1 MADLPPCSS
10 SSMEEWQEKRGLQT
24 MNLRSVFTLEQQRVL
39 ESYYD
44 NGMTNQ
50 SKSCFQ
56 LILQCAQETKLDF
69 SVVRTWVG
77 NKRRK
82 LASRNDQNAGVSHSL
97 SLSNHSMVGGV
108 LSNHGGAGVAL
119 SNHTLAGGALVAG
132 AMLTAEMAAARNIQR
147 GSSHLLPSSSSSSSS
162 SPLSS
167 VNNNNDVI
175 LTGIYSLGSAS
186 SSRATVKPLPSDAEL
201 PAHVHQTLLNQ
212 SQHRSNSSV
221 SSPLQL
227 HSRLGT
233 LSLPRYKTPSLSS
246 SPSLSSPPSSSP
258 PGPPINSLSKR
269 VGFPTSGA
277 RAGEAARGAG
287 VRGGV
292 PRSWARQYGSLQSGP
307 WPSPSQPQPR
317 PRSNHQ
323 TLPPHPPRPR
333 PSPPPHP
340 IPPPSDHSP
349 RIHQV
354 FSLSERGEGEEIG
367 QGQPS
372 DRSRLEKHRQTPH
385 PSDAIGCLSIAM
397 ETGDEEDEWR
407 REEELSNMA
416 ATAHGDLQRGQGV
429 RDSPSRGEGSG
440 ERILP
445 SPSLVLSS
453 SRPGPYPRDS
463 YPVSTTTLQTSAS
476 IQVPVSPSAPWLISN
491 SRKRTLQD
499 RTQFSDVDLSQLKR
513 YWDRGMTSLGSV
525 CREKINAA
533 ANQLNVDTEIV
544 KTWIGNRR
552 RKYRLMGIEIP
563 SPKGGPAVFLTSQE
577 GEESPSALSSDGE
590 GLGTPELGDNLND
603 GASFCLSEDGTS
615 DSYQRE
621 EENGV
626 EDSSSAP
633 MVHNVKIEVVDD
645 DDDGGVEMVGS
656 DMENMQN
663 LLEFKLEEVQYLES
677 QLENQNQRYYELE
690 TFTKSLLTAVR
701 TNNLDRQQEL
711 LASLPQPA
719 DQDWDMSPEGGA
731 NSISLTTHSASNH
744 ESPLAESNDETPLV
758 NPNKDLPLVT
768 INEDGSLIAELN
780 ESSVSE
786 ELETETGPE

>member
-39 ESYYD
+39 DSYYD

-82 LASRNDQNAGVSHSL
+82 LASRADLNVGVSHSL
-97 SLSNHSMVGGV
+97 SLSNHSMVGGAP
-108 LSNHGGAGVAL
+108 SNHGVAGVAL

-167 VNNNNDVI
+167 VNNSNSDVI

-186 SSRATVKPLPSDAEL
+186 SSRPTVKPLPSDSEL

-212 SQHRSNSSV
+212 SQHRRNSSV

-233 LSLPRYKTPSLSS
+233 LSLPRYKPPSLSS
-246 SPSLSSPPSSSP
+246 SPSLSLPPC
-258 PGPPINSLSKR
+258 PPIHSLSKR
-269 VGFPTSGA
+269 VSFPTSRA
-277 RAGEAARGAG
+277 RAGVG
-287 VRGGV
+287 VGV

-307 WPSPSQPQPR
+307 WPSPSQPQAR
-317 PRSNHQ
+317 PHSNHQ

-354 FSLSERGEGEEIG
+354 FSLSERGEGEGIG

-416 ATAHGDLQRGQGV
+416 ATAHTDLQRGQGV

-440 ERILP
+440 ERGLT

-463 YPVSTTTLQTSAS
+463 YPVTTTLQTSPS

-491 SRKRTLQD
+491 SRKRTVSLHLAVC
-499 RTQFSDVDLSQLKR
+499 RRLEPSDHLFCSIIFHVSIM
-513 YWDRGMTSLGSV
+513 YSV
-525 CREKINAA
+525 CVCVCVATG
-533 ANQLNVDTEIV
+533 QD
-544 KTWIGNRR
+544 
-552 RKYRLMGIEIP
+552 P
-563 SPKGGPAVFLTSQE
+563 
-577 GEESPSALSSDGE
+577 
-590 GLGTPELGDNLND
+590 
-603 GASFCLSEDGTS
+603 
-615 DSYQRE
+615 
-621 EENGV
+621 
-626 EDSSSAP
+626 
-633 MVHNVKIEVVDD
+633 
-645 DDDGGVEMVGS
+645 
-656 DMENMQN
+656 
-663 LLEFKLEEVQYLES
+663 VQ
-677 QLENQNQRYYELE
+677 
-690 TFTKSLLTAVR
+690 
-701 TNNLDRQQEL
+701 
-711 LASLPQPA
+711 
-719 DQDWDMSPEGGA
+719 
-731 NSISLTTHSASNH
+731 
-744 ESPLAESNDETPLV
+744 
-758 NPNKDLPLVT
+758 
-768 INEDGSLIAELN
+768 
-780 ESSVSE
+780 
-786 ELETETGPE
+786 

>member
-97 SLSNHSMVGGV
+97 SNHSMVGGA
-108 LSNHGGAGVAL
+108 LSNHGVAGVAL
-119 SNHTLAGGALVAG
+119 SNHTLAGGALVVG

-186 SSRATVKPLPSDAEL
+186 SSRPTVKPLPSDSEL

-233 LSLPRYKTPSLSS
+233 LSLPHYKTPSLSS
-246 SPSLSSPPSSSP
+246 SPSFSSPPSSSP
-258 PGPPINSLSKR
+258 PGPPINSMSKR

-277 RAGEAARGAG
+277 RAGGAAG
-287 VRGGV
+287 VAGVGGGV

-307 WPSPSQPQPR
+307 WPSPSQPQTR
-317 PRSNHQ
+317 PQSNHQ

-333 PSPPPHP
+333 PSPSPHP

-354 FSLSERGEGEEIG
+354 FSLSERGEGEGLG

-372 DRSRLEKHRQTPH
+372 DKSRLDKHRPTPH
-385 PSDAIGCLSIAM
+385 PSDIIGCLSIAM

-440 ERILP
+440 ERVLT

-463 YPVSTTTLQTSAS
+463 YPVTTTLQTSPS

-499 RTQFSDVDLSQLKR
+499 RTQFSDVDLGQLKR

-563 SPKGGPAVFLTSQE
+563 FPKCGPAVFLTSQE

-633 MVHNVKIEVVDD
+633 MVHDVIEVIDD
-645 DDDGGVEMVGS
+645 DDDDDDDGVEMVGS

-731 NSISLTTHSASNH
+731 NPISITTNSASNH
-744 ESPLAESNDETPLV
+744 ESPLAGSNDETPLV

-768 INEDGSLIAELN
+768 VNEDGSLIAELN

>member
-97 SLSNHSMVGGV
+97 SLSNHSMVGGA
-108 LSNHGGAGVAL
+108 LSNHGVAGVAL

-147 GSSHLLPSSSSSSSS
+147 GSSHLLASSSSSSSS

-186 SSRATVKPLPSDAEL
+186 SSRPTVKPLPSDSEL

-212 SQHRSNSSV
+212 SQYRSNSSV

-277 RAGEAARGAG
+277 RAGGAAGGAG
-287 VRGGV
+287 VGGGV

-307 WPSPSQPQPR
+307 WPSPSQPR
-317 PRSNHQ
+317 PHSNHQ

-333 PSPPPHP
+333 PSPPPP
-340 IPPPSDHSP
+340 PFPPPSDHSP

-354 FSLSERGEGEEIG
+354 FSLSERGEGEGKG

-385 PSDAIGCLSIAM
+385 PSDTIGCLSIAM

-440 ERILP
+440 ERVLT

-463 YPVSTTTLQTSAS
+463 YPVTTTLQISPS

-491 SRKRTLQD
+491 SRKRT
-499 RTQFSDVDLSQLKR
+499 
-513 YWDRGMTSLGSV
+513 
-525 CREKINAA
+525 
-533 ANQLNVDTEIV
+533 
-544 KTWIGNRR
+544 TWIGNRR

-633 MVHNVKIEVVDD
+633 MAHNVKIEVVDD
-645 DDDGGVEMVGS
+645 DDDDDDGVEMVGS

-701 TNNLDRQQEL
+701 TNNLNRQQEL

-731 NSISLTTHSASNH
+731 NSISITTHSAPNH
-744 ESPLAESNDETPLV
+744 ESPLAGSKDETPLV
-758 NPNKDLPLVT
+758 NPNKDLPVVT
-768 INEDGSLIAELN
+768 LNEDGSLIAELN

-786 ELETETGPE
+786 DLETETGPE

>member
-39 ESYYD
+39 DSYYD

-56 LILQCAQETKLDF
+56 LILQCSQETKLDF

-82 LASRNDQNAGVSHSL
+82 LASRADQNTGMSHSF
-97 SLSNHSMVGGV
+97 SFSNHSLAGGAV
-108 LSNHGGAGVAL
+108 SNHML
-119 SNHTLAGGALVAG
+119 TGGALVAG
-132 AMLTAEMAAARNIQR
+132 AMLTGEMAAAQNIQR
-147 GSSHLLPSSSSSSSS
+147 GSSHLPPSSSFPSASSSSSS

-175 LTGIYSLGSAS
+175 LTGIYSLGST
-186 SSRATVKPLPSDAEL
+186 SRSQPTVKPLSCHSDSEL
-201 PAHVHQTLLNQ
+201 PAHVHQTLLNH
-212 SQHRSNSSV
+212 SEHRRNSSV
-221 SSPLQL
+221 SSLLQL
-227 HSRLGT
+227 HSRSGT
-233 LSLPRYKTPSLSS
+233 MSLPRCKPLSLSS
-246 SPSLSSPPSSSP
+246 SPSFSSSP
-258 PGPPINSLSKR
+258 SQPIDNLSKR
-269 VGFPTSGA
+269 CGFTTGGAGWAVG
-277 RAGEAARGAG
+277 RAGSG
-287 VRGGV
+287 GGV

-307 WPSPSQPQPR
+307 CRSQLQPT
-317 PRSNHQ
+317 PHSNPQ
-323 TLPPHPPRPR
+323 TLQPHPPRPH
-333 PSPPPHP
+333 PSK
-340 IPPPSDHSP
+340 PPPSDHSP

-354 FSLSERGEGEEIG
+354 FSLLERGEGEGLG

-372 DRSRLEKHRQTPH
+372 DSSRQERHRQSTRPL
-385 PSDAIGCLSIAM
+385 DAIGCLSIAM

-416 ATAHGDLQRGQGV
+416 ATTHGDLQRGQGV
-429 RDSPSRGEGSG
+429 RDSLSPSSEQGSG
-440 ERILP
+440 GRDLT
-445 SPSLVLSS
+445 SLSLVLSS

-463 YPVSTTTLQTSAS
+463 YPVTTTLQTSPS
-476 IQVPVSPSAPWLISN
+476 IQ
-491 SRKRTLQD
+491 LQD
-499 RTQFSDVDLSQLKR
+499 RTQFSDVDLGQLKR

-552 RKYRLMGIEIP
+552 RKYRLMGIKIP
-563 SPKGGPAVFLTSQE
+563 PPKDGPALFLTSQE
-577 GEESPSALSSDGE
+577 GEKSPSALSSDGE
-590 GLGTPELGDNLND
+590 GLRTPELGDNLND

-615 DSYQRE
+615 QSYQRE
-621 EENGV
+621 EENVV
-626 EDSSSAP
+626 EEESSSAP
-633 MVHNVKIEVVDD
+633 MAHSVKIEVIDD
-645 DDDGGVEMVGS
+645 DDDDGVEMVGS

-663 LLEFKLEEVQYLES
+663 LLEFKLGEVQYLES

-731 NSISLTTHSASNH
+731 NSISITTHSADNH
-744 ESPLAESNDETPLV
+744 DSPLAARSNDETPSV

-768 INEDGSLIAELN
+768 LNEDGSLIAELN

>member
-39 ESYYD
+39 DSYYD

-56 LILQCAQETKLDF
+56 LILQCSQETKLDF

-82 LASRNDQNAGVSHSL
+82 LASRADQNTGMSH
-97 SLSNHSMVGGV
+97 SNHSLAGG
-108 LSNHGGAGVAL
+108 AL
-119 SNHTLAGGALVAG
+119 SNHMLTGGALVAG
-132 AMLTAEMAAARNIQR
+132 AMLTGEMAAAQNIQR
-147 GSSHLLPSSSSSSSS
+147 GSSHLPPSSSSFPSPSSSSSSSS
-162 SPLSS
+162 SSRLSS

-175 LTGIYSLGSAS
+175 LTGIYSLGST
-186 SSRATVKPLPSDAEL
+186 SRSQPTVKPLSCHSDLEL
-201 PAHVHQTLLNQ
+201 PVDVHQTLLNQ
-212 SQHRSNSSV
+212 SQHRRNSSV

-227 HSRLGT
+227 HSRSGT
-233 LSLPRYKTPSLSS
+233 IPRCKPLSLSS
-246 SPSLSSPPSSSP
+246 SPSFSSSP
-258 PGPPINSLSKR
+258 SRPIHNLSKR
-269 VGFPTSGA
+269 CGFTTGGAGWAVG
-277 RAGEAARGAG
+277 RAGSGR
-287 VRGGV
+287 GV

-307 WPSPSQPQPR
+307 CPSQLQPTPHSNPQTP
-317 PRSNHQ
+317 Q
-323 TLPPHPPRPR
+323 PHPPRPH
-333 PSPPPHP
+333 PSN
-340 IPPPSDHSP
+340 PPPSDHSP
-349 RIHQV
+349 RNHQV
-354 FSLSERGEGEEIG
+354 FSLLERGEGEGLG

-372 DRSRLEKHRQTPH
+372 DSSRQERHRQSTRPL
-385 PSDAIGCLSIAM
+385 DAIGCLSIAM

-416 ATAHGDLQRGQGV
+416 ATTHGDLQRGQGV
-429 RDSPSRGEGSG
+429 RDSLSPSSEHGSG
-440 ERILP
+440 GRDLT
-445 SPSLVLSS
+445 SPSLVLRS

-463 YPVSTTTLQTSAS
+463 YPVTTKLQTSPS

-499 RTQFSDVDLSQLKR
+499 RTQFSDVDLGQLKR

-552 RKYRLMGIEIP
+552 RKYRLMGRKIP
-563 SPKGGPAVFLTSQE
+563 PPKGGPALFLTSLE
-577 GEESPSALSSDGE
+577 GEKSPSKLSSDGE
-590 GLGTPELGDNLND
+590 GLRTPELGDNLND

-615 DSYQRE
+615 QSYQRE

-626 EDSSSAP
+626 EEESSSAP
-633 MVHNVKIEVVDD
+633 MAHSVIEVIDD
-645 DDDGGVEMVGS
+645 DDDDDDGVEMVGS

-677 QLENQNQRYYELE
+677 QLKNQNQRYYELE

-711 LASLPQPA
+711 LASLPQAA

-731 NSISLTTHSASNH
+731 NSISRTTHSADNH
-744 ESPLAESNDETPLV
+744 DSPLAARSNDETPLV

-768 INEDGSLIAELN
+768 LNEDGSLIAELN
-780 ESSVSE
+780 KSSVSE

>member
-39 ESYYD
+39 DSYYD

-56 LILQCAQETKLDF
+56 LILQCSQETKLDF

-82 LASRNDQNAGVSHSL
+82 LASRADQNTGMSHSF
-97 SLSNHSMVGGV
+97 SFSNHSLAGGAV
-108 LSNHGGAGVAL
+108 SNHML
-119 SNHTLAGGALVAG
+119 TGGALVAG
-132 AMLTAEMAAARNIQR
+132 AMLTGEMAAAQNIQR
-147 GSSHLLPSSSSSSSS
+147 GSSHLPPSSSFPSASSSSSS

-175 LTGIYSLGSAS
+175 LTGIYSLGST
-186 SSRATVKPLPSDAEL
+186 SRSQPTVKPLSCHSDSEL

-212 SQHRSNSSV
+212 SEHRRNSSV

-227 HSRLGT
+227 HSRSGT
-233 LSLPRYKTPSLSS
+233 MSLPRCKPLSLSS
-246 SPSLSSPPSSSP
+246 SPSFSSSP
-258 PGPPINSLSKR
+258 SQPIHNLSKR
-269 VGFPTSGA
+269 CGFTTGGAGWAVG
-277 RAGEAARGAG
+277 RAGSG
-287 VRGGV
+287 GGV

-307 WPSPSQPQPR
+307 CRSQLQPTPHSNPQTP
-317 PRSNHQ
+317 Q
-323 TLPPHPPRPR
+323 PHPPRPH
-333 PSPPPHP
+333 PSK
-340 IPPPSDHSP
+340 PPPSDHSP

-354 FSLSERGEGEEIG
+354 FSLLERGEGEGLG

-372 DRSRLEKHRQTPH
+372 DSSRQERHRQSTRPL
-385 PSDAIGCLSIAM
+385 DAIGCLSIAM

-416 ATAHGDLQRGQGV
+416 ATTHGDLQRGQGV
-429 RDSPSRGEGSG
+429 RDSLSPSSEQGSG
-440 ERILP
+440 GRDLT
-445 SPSLVLSS
+445 SLSLVLSS

-463 YPVSTTTLQTSAS
+463 YPVTTTLQTSPS
-476 IQVPVSPSAPWLISN
+476 IQ
-491 SRKRTLQD
+491 
-499 RTQFSDVDLSQLKR
+499 
-513 YWDRGMTSLGSV
+513 
-525 CREKINAA
+525 
-533 ANQLNVDTEIV
+533 
-544 KTWIGNRR
+544 TWIGNRR
-552 RKYRLMGIEIP
+552 RKYRLMGIKIP
-563 SPKGGPAVFLTSQE
+563 PPKDGPALFLTSQE
-577 GEESPSALSSDGE
+577 GEKSPSALSSDGE
-590 GLGTPELGDNLND
+590 GLRTPELGDNLND

-615 DSYQRE
+615 QSYQRE

-626 EDSSSAP
+626 EEESSSAP
-633 MVHNVKIEVVDD
+633 MAHSVKIEVIDDDD
-645 DDDGGVEMVGS
+645 DDDGVELVGS

-663 LLEFKLEEVQYLES
+663 LLEFKLGEVQYLES

-731 NSISLTTHSASNH
+731 NSISITTHSADNH
-744 ESPLAESNDETPLV
+744 DSPLAARSNDETPSV
-758 NPNKDLPLVT
+758 NPNKDLPLVSL
-768 INEDGSLIAELN
+768 NEDGSLIAELN

>member
-39 ESYYD
+39 DSYYD

-56 LILQCAQETKLDF
+56 LILQCSQETKLDF

-82 LASRNDQNAGVSHSL
+82 LSSRADQNTGMSHSF
-97 SLSNHSMVGGV
+97 SFSNHSLAGG
-108 LSNHGGAGVAL
+108 AL
-119 SNHTLAGGALVAG
+119 SNHMLTGGALVAG
-132 AMLTAEMAAARNIQR
+132 TMLTGEMAAAQNIQR
-147 GSSHLLPSSSSSSSS
+147 GSSHLPPSSSFPSASSSSS

-175 LTGIYSLGSAS
+175 LTGIYSLGST
-186 SSRATVKPLPSDAEL
+186 SRSQPTVKPLSCHSDPEL

-212 SQHRSNSSV
+212 SQHRRNSYV

-227 HSRLGT
+227 HSRSGT
-233 LSLPRYKTPSLSS
+233 MSLPRCKPLSLSS
-246 SPSLSSPPSSSP
+246 SPSFSSSP
-258 PGPPINSLSKR
+258 SRPIHNLSKR
-269 VGFPTSGA
+269 CGFTTGGAGWAVG
-277 RAGEAARGAG
+277 RAGSG
-287 VRGGV
+287 GGV

-307 WPSPSQPQPR
+307 CPSQVQPTPHSNPQTP
-317 PRSNHQ
+317 Q
-323 TLPPHPPRPR
+323 PHPPRPH
-333 PSPPPHP
+333 PSN
-340 IPPPSDHSP
+340 PPPSDHSP
-349 RIHQV
+349 HIHQV
-354 FSLSERGEGEEIG
+354 FSLLERGEGEGLG

-372 DRSRLEKHRQTPH
+372 DSSRQERHRQSTRPL
-385 PSDAIGCLSIAM
+385 DAIGCLSIAM

-407 REEELSNMA
+407 REEEFSNMA
-416 ATAHGDLQRGQGV
+416 ATIHGDLQRGLGV
-429 RDSPSRGEGSG
+429 RESLSPSSKRGSG
-440 ERILP
+440 GRDHT
-445 SPSLVLSS
+445 SPFLVLSS

-463 YPVSTTTLQTSAS
+463 YPVTTKLQTSPS

-499 RTQFSDVDLSQLKR
+499 RTQFSDVDLGQLKR
-513 YWDRGMTSLGSV
+513 YWDRGMNSLGSV
-525 CREKINAA
+525 YREKINAA

-552 RKYRLMGIEIP
+552 RKYRLMGIKIP
-563 SPKGGPAVFLTSQE
+563 PPKGGLALFQE
-577 GEESPSALSSDGE
+577 GEKSPSALSSDGE
-590 GLGTPELGDNLND
+590 GLRTPELGDNLND

-615 DSYQRE
+615 QSYQRE

-626 EDSSSAP
+626 EEESSSAP
-633 MVHNVKIEVVDD
+633 MAHSVKIEVIDD
-645 DDDGGVEMVGS
+645 DDDGVEMVGS

-731 NSISLTTHSASNH
+731 NSISITTHSADNH
-744 ESPLAESNDETPLV
+744 DSPLAARSNDETSLV

-768 INEDGSLIAELN
+768 LNEDGSLIAELN

>member
-39 ESYYD
+39 DSYYD

-56 LILQCAQETKLDF
+56 LILQCSQETKLDF

-82 LASRNDQNAGVSHSL
+82 LSSRADQNTGMSHSF
-97 SLSNHSMVGGV
+97 SFSNHSLAGG
-108 LSNHGGAGVAL
+108 AL
-119 SNHTLAGGALVAG
+119 SNHMLTGGALVAG
-132 AMLTAEMAAARNIQR
+132 TMLTGEMAAAQNIQR
-147 GSSHLLPSSSSSSSS
+147 GSSHLPPSSSFPSASSSSS

-175 LTGIYSLGSAS
+175 LTGIYSLGST
-186 SSRATVKPLPSDAEL
+186 SRSQPTVKPLSCHSDPEL

-212 SQHRSNSSV
+212 SQHRRNSYV

-227 HSRLGT
+227 HSRSGT
-233 LSLPRYKTPSLSS
+233 MSLPRCKPLSLSS
-246 SPSLSSPPSSSP
+246 SPSFSSSP
-258 PGPPINSLSKR
+258 SRPIHNLSKR
-269 VGFPTSGA
+269 CGFTTGGAGWAVG
-277 RAGEAARGAG
+277 RAGSG
-287 VRGGV
+287 GGV

-307 WPSPSQPQPR
+307 CPSQVQPTPHSNPQTP
-317 PRSNHQ
+317 Q
-323 TLPPHPPRPR
+323 PHPPRPH
-333 PSPPPHP
+333 PSN
-340 IPPPSDHSP
+340 PPPSDHSP
-349 RIHQV
+349 HIHQV
-354 FSLSERGEGEEIG
+354 FSLLERGEGEGLG

-372 DRSRLEKHRQTPH
+372 DSSRQERHRQSTRPL
-385 PSDAIGCLSIAM
+385 DAIGCLSIAM

-407 REEELSNMA
+407 REEEFSNMA
-416 ATAHGDLQRGQGV
+416 ATIHGDLQRGLGV
-429 RDSPSRGEGSG
+429 RESLSPSSKRGSG
-440 ERILP
+440 GRDHT
-445 SPSLVLSS
+445 SPFLVLSS

-463 YPVSTTTLQTSAS
+463 YPVTTKLQTSPS

-499 RTQFSDVDLSQLKR
+499 RTQFSDVDLGQLKR
-513 YWDRGMTSLGSV
+513 YWDRGMNSLGSV
-525 CREKINAA
+525 YREKINAA

-552 RKYRLMGIEIP
+552 RKYRLMGIKIP
-563 SPKGGPAVFLTSQE
+563 PPKGGLALFQE
-577 GEESPSALSSDGE
+577 GEKSPSALSSDGE
-590 GLGTPELGDNLND
+590 GLRTPELGDNLND

-615 DSYQRE
+615 QSYQRE

-626 EDSSSAP
+626 EEESSSAP
-633 MVHNVKIEVVDD
+633 MAHSV
-645 DDDGGVEMVGS
+645 
-656 DMENMQN
+656 
-663 LLEFKLEEVQYLES
+663 LEEVQYLES

-731 NSISLTTHSASNH
+731 NSISITTHSADNH
-744 ESPLAESNDETPLV
+744 DSPLAARSNDETSLV

-768 INEDGSLIAELN
+768 LNEDGSLIAELN